1 MFVTVGK
8 INQSLKFEPLSN
20 SQEPVKIVLVDLNLP
35 MVDVVQDKLELSG
48 ADPVKTEERVGVPVL
63 PQDVAEVLAAGR
75 EDDPVSRHL
84 LQVSADQGHVVE
96 ILLLSQRGKC
106 FGNIGLEIIP
116 LQTELLGHL
125 DGSEDEY
132 ELMIV
137 IQSPCICLV
146 KLVKVKI

>member
-8 INQSLKFEPLSN
+8 INQSFKFESLRN

-75 EDDPVSRHL
+75 ED
-84 LQVSADQGHVVE
+84 
-96 ILLLSQRGKC
+96 
-106 FGNIGLEIIP
+106 N
-116 LQTELLGHL
+116 
-125 DGSEDEY
+125 
-132 ELMIV
+132 
-137 IQSPCICLV
+137 LV
-146 KLVKVKI
+146 G